1 MQETN
6 NRGGVGC
13 GAPPVEAVSADASA
27 LFAAGRARE
36 LFVGIDAET
45 PLLDGRS
52 RPYVN
57 LDNAATTPPLR
68 CVLDHLY
75 RCAEWYGSVH
85 RGTGFKSLLSTQ
97 ALDHN
102 RERVGAFVGA
112 DPAYHAVVFCANT
125 TDGLNR
131 LCNRFELQPGEL
143 FLSTI
148 VEHHSNLLPWR
159 FKGLVDYVGAKSPC
173 GMVDL
178 EDLEAKLR
186 EHAGKVR
193 LVAVS
198 GASNVTGLIPP
209 LAQMARLVHAHG
221 ALLLVDASQ
230 LVAHRPIT
238 MGSASDPE
246 RIDFMVF
253 SGHKMYAPFGSGVL
267 IGPRAFFAASRPGLV
282 GGGAVRLVTLGDV
295 EWAEVPDKEEAGTPN
310 LLGICALSRA
320 MDTLTEIGME
330 RIADHE
336 QALTRYT
343 LNRLGKIPGVRIVG
357 GCQMVNLTQRVG
369 VIPIQVDGY
378 NHAQLAA
385 ILGYEWGIGVR
396 NGCFCAHPYIK
407 HLLGVSDAELDGY
420 LGELRAGRSM
430 LLPGLVRI
438 SLGLHNTPADIDYLA
453 TALEAIRQRGPQAT
467 YDFDATTESY
477 SPAGFQFDFAPFLRS

>member
-1 MQETN
+1 MQQTSNRVET
-6 NRGGVGC
+6 GFPAAPEVPAAE
-13 GAPPVEAVSADASA
+13 GAAA
-27 LFAAGRARE
+27 LFASGRARE
-36 LFVGIDAET
+36 LFAGMDADA

-75 RCAEWYGSVH
+75 RCAGWYGSVH
-85 RGTGFKSLLSTQ
+85 RGTGFKSLLSNE
-97 ALDHN
+97 ALHLS

-112 DPAYHAVVFCANT
+112 DPAYHTVVFCANT
-125 TDGLNR
+125 TDALNR
-131 LCNRFELQPGEL
+131 LCNRFELQPGEM

-159 FKGLVDYVGAKSPC
+159 FKGQVDYVGAKSPC

-178 EDLEAKLR
+178 EDLQAKLR
-186 EHAGKVR
+186 QHHGKVR

-221 ALLLVDASQ
+221 AQLLVDASQ
-230 LVAHRPIT
+230 LVAHRPIV
-238 MGSASDPE
+238 MGCATDPE

-267 IGPRAFFAASRPGLV
+267 IGPRDFFAASRPSLV
-282 GGGAVRLVTLGDV
+282 GGGAVRLVTLSDI

-320 MDTLTEIGME
+320 METLTEIGMQK
-330 RIADHE
+330 IADHE
-336 QALTRYT
+336 QSLTRYT
-343 LNRLGKIPGVRIVG
+343 LARLEKIPGITIVG
-357 GCQMVNLTQRVG
+357 GCQMVNLTQRLG
-369 VIPIQVDGY
+369 VIPIQAEGY

-407 HLLGVSDAELDGY
+407 HLLGVSDAELDGF
-420 LGELRAGRSM
+420 LEELRGGRQR

-438 SLGLHNTPADIDYLA
+438 SLGLHNTPADIDYLG
-453 TALEAIRQRGPQAT
+453 TALETILRHGPQAT
-467 YDFDATTESY
+467 YRFDAATESY
-477 SPAGFQFDFAPFLRS
+477 SPEGFQFDFAPYLRL

>member
-1 MQETN
+1 MQEMN
-6 NRGGVGC
+6 NRAGAEGTVTTGVATAG
-13 GAPPVEAVSADASA
+13 DAGS

-36 LFVGIDAET
+36 LFAGIDTDT
-45 PLLDGRS
+45 PLLNGQS

-85 RGTGFKSLLSTQ
+85 RGTGFKSLLSSQ
-97 ALDHN
+97 AFDHC
-102 RERVGAFVGA
+102 RERVGSFVGA
-112 DPAYHAVVFCANT
+112 DPAYHTVVFCANT
-125 TDGLNR
+125 TDALNR
-131 LCNRFELQPGEL
+131 LCNRFDLQPGEL

-159 FKGLVDYVGAKSPC
+159 FKGQVDYVGAKSPC

-178 EDLEAKLR
+178 EDLEARLR

-221 ALLLVDASQ
+221 AQLLVDASQ

-238 MGSASDPE
+238 MGKGADPE
-246 RIDFMVF
+246 RIDFLVF

-267 IGPRAFFAASRPGLV
+267 IGPRAFFEASRPGLV
-282 GGGAVRLVTLGDV
+282 GGGAVRLVTLDDV
-295 EWAEVPDKEEAGTPN
+295 EWAEVPEKEEAGTPN

-320 MDTLTEIGME
+320 MDVLAEIGMQ

-336 QALTRYT
+336 QSLTRYALT
-343 LNRLGKIPGVRIVG
+343 KLEKIPGIRILG
-357 GCQMVNLTQRVG
+357 GCQVVNLTQRLG
-369 VIPIQVDGY
+369 VIPIQAEGY

-407 HLLGVSDAELDGY
+407 HLLGVSDAELGRY
-420 LGELRAGRSM
+420 LDELRAGRQM

-438 SLGLHNTPADIDYLA
+438 SLGLYNTPADIDYLI
-453 TALEAIRQRGPQAT
+453 TALEAVLRHGPQAT
-467 YDFDATTESY
+467 YRFDAATESY
-477 SPAGFQFDFAPFLRS
+477 SPESFRFDFAPFLSP